1 MTNAVPPAIPGE
13 VMEESQPRKKHRA
26 WLWIPIWIALFLAL
40 PGFLVGLLQQQKAKQ
55 YAASLPTISQS
66 QTAVAPQWLPLRAE
80 YRVQQASLSPTSGN
94 AILLTTDSIETALQQ
109 MEDRFR
115 QNGFEVSRNLMNHD
129 DSISTAILNASHT
142 TRGHFALITLSRSA
156 HGTRIELSFSEK
168 IAEQK

>member
-1 MTNAVPPAIPGE
+1 MASR
-13 VMEESQPRKKHRA
+13 MRDRLEEWESAGRINQVWANEHVRNT
-26 WLWIPIWIALFLAL
+26 
-40 PGFLVGLLQQQKAKQ
+40 LVGTLILL
-55 YAASLPTISQS
+55 LMF
-66 QTAVAPQWLPLRAE
+66 APQWLPLRAE
-80 YRVQQASLSPTSGN
+80 YRVQQSSISPTSGS
-94 AILLTTDSIETALQQ
+94 AVLLTTDSIETALQQ